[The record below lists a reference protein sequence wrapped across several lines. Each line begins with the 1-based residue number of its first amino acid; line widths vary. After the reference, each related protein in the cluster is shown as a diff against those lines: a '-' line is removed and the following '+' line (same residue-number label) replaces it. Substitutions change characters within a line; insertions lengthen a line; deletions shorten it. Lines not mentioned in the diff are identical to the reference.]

1 LPIWVEGREDMQR
14 VDSLLEEIRDLL
26 SPLED
31 KIRGHPYLDDLE
43 GRKIGSGKLKYFVG
57 EQHHIITSDLRSVSL
72 LLSRH
77 GLPPGRDF
85 FWMVLQGETEA
96 LKALGRFVSALGVS
110 REELQA
116 YEPLPE
122 AQAYK
127 AYMAWLSLYGSGAE
141 VAGAFLTNFPA
152 WGANCG
158 RMSKAL
164 MKGYGFKE
172 EDLSFFELF
181 STPVADFEEKAR
193 LVISVGISQGVEPKA
208 IREASRML
216 QGYEL
221 MFWDVLHRVSSR

>member
-1 LPIWVEGREDMQR
+1 MQREMQR
-14 VDSLLEEIRDLL
+14 VDSLLGEVRDLL
-26 SPLED
+26 RPLEK
-31 KIRGHPYLDDLE
+31 KILGHPYLADLE
-43 GRKIGSGKLKYFVG
+43 EKKIGREGLKYFAG
-57 EQHHIITSDLRSVSL
+57 EQHRIITSDLRSVGL

-110 REELQA
+110 EEELMA
-116 YEPLPE
+116 YEPLLE

-127 AYMAWLSLYGSGAE
+127 AYMAWLSLYGSAAE
-141 VAGAFLTNFPA
+141 VAGAFLANFPA

-158 RMSKAL
+158 RMRKAL
-164 MKGYGFKE
+164 MEGYGFKDQ
-172 EDLSFFELF
+172 DLSFFELF

-193 LVISVGISQGVEPKA
+193 LVIDAGISQGVEPKA
-208 IREASRML
+208 IKEAARML

-221 MFWDVLHRVSSR
+221 MFWDALHRISSR

>member
-1 LPIWVEGREDMQR
+1 LAIWVERILREIKDLLR
-14 VDSLLEEIRDLL
+14 PLEE
-26 SPLED
+26 
-31 KIRGHPYLDDLE
+31 KIHGHPYLADLE
-43 GRKIGSGKLKYFVG
+43 GRKIGREKLKYFVG
-57 EQHHIITSDLRSVSL
+57 EQHHIITSDLRSVGL

-96 LKALGRFVSALGVS
+96 LKGLGRFVSALGIPD
-110 REELQA
+110 EELEA

-141 VAGAFLTNFPA
+141 VAGAFLSNFPA
-152 WGANCG
+152 WGTNCG
-158 RMSKAL
+158 RMNKAL
-164 MKGYGFKE
+164 MEGYGFKG

-193 LVISVGISQGVEPKA
+193 LVIDAGISQGVEPKA
-208 IREASRML
+208 IKEASRML

-221 MFWDVLHRVSSR
+221 MFWDALYRISSR

>member
-1 LPIWVEGREDMQR
+1 MQR
-14 VDSLLEEIRDLL
+14 VDSLLGEVRDLL
-26 SPLED
+26 GPLEK
-31 KIRGHPYLDDLE
+31 KILEHPYLADLE
-43 GRKIGSGKLKYFVG
+43 EKKIGQEGLKYFAG
-57 EQHHIITSDLRSVSL
+57 EQHRIITSDLRSVGL

-110 REELQA
+110 EEELMA

-127 AYMAWLSLYGSGAE
+127 AYMAWLSLYGSAAE
-141 VAGAFLTNFPA
+141 VAGAFLANFPA

-158 RMSKAL
+158 RMRKAL
-164 MKGYGFKE
+164 LEGYGFKD
-172 EDLSFFELF
+172 EDLFFFELF
-181 STPVADFEEKAR
+181 STPVADFEKKAR
-193 LVISVGISQGVEPKA
+193 LVIDAGISHGVEPNA
-208 IREASRML
+208 IKEAARML

-221 MFWDVLHRVSSR
+221 MFWDALHRISSR

>member
-1 LPIWVEGREDMQR
+1 MQR
-14 VDSLLEEIRDLL
+14 VDSLLGKIKDLL
-26 SPLED
+26 APLEE
-31 KIRGHPYLDDLE
+31 KIRGHPYLADLE
-43 GRKIGSGKLKYFVG
+43 GSKIGREKLKYFAG
-57 EQHHIITSDLRSVSL
+57 EQHHIITSDLRSVGL

-77 GLPPGRDF
+77 GIPPGRDF

-96 LKALGRFVSALGVS
+96 LKALGRFVSALGVPG
-110 REELQA
+110 EELEA

-164 MKGYGFKE
+164 MEGYGFKGK
-172 EDLSFFELF
+172 DLSFFELF

-193 LVISVGISQGVEPKA
+193 LVINAGISQGVEPKA
-208 IREASRML
+208 IKEASRML

-221 MFWDVLHRVSSR
+221 MFWDALYKISSR

>member
-1 LPIWVEGREDMQR
+1 MQS
-14 VDSLLEEIRDLL
+14 VDSLLRELRDLL
-26 SPLED
+26 TPLEE
-31 KIRGHPYLDDLE
+31 KIRAHPYLADLE
-43 GRKIGSGKLKYFVG
+43 GRKIGREKLKYFAG

-85 FWMVLQGETEA
+85 FWMVLQGETA
-96 LKALGRFVSALGVS
+96 AFKALGRFVSALKLPG
-110 REELQA
+110 EELEA

-141 VAGAFLTNFPA
+141 VAGAFLSNFPA

-158 RMSKAL
+158 RMGKAL
-164 MKGYGFKE
+164 MEGYGFKGE
-172 EDLSFFELF
+172 ALSFFELF
-181 STPVADFEEKAR
+181 STPVPDFEEKAR
-193 LVISVGISQGVEPKA
+193 LVITVGISQGVEPRTIK
-208 IREASRML
+208 EASRML

-221 MFWDVLHRVSSR
+221 MFWDALYKISSR

>member
-1 LPIWVEGREDMQR
+1 MQR
-14 VDSLLEEIRDLL
+14 VDSLLKELRDLL
-26 SPLED
+26 RPLEE
-31 KIRGHPYLDDLE
+31 KIHGHPYLSDLE
-43 GRKIGSGKLKYFVG
+43 GRKIGREKLKYFVG
-57 EQHHIITSDLRSVSL
+57 EQHHIITSDLRSVGL

-85 FWMVLQGETEA
+85 FWMILQGETEA
-96 LKALGRFVSALGVS
+96 LKALGRFASALGVS
-110 REELQA
+110 EEELEA

-127 AYMAWLSLYGSGAE
+127 AYMAWLSLYGSAAE
-141 VAGAFLTNFPA
+141 VAGAFLANFPA

-158 RMSKAL
+158 RMGKAL
-164 MKGYGFKE
+164 VEGYGFKG

-181 STPVADFEEKAR
+181 STPVAEFEEKAR
-193 LVISVGISQGVEPKA
+193 LVIDVGISQGVEPRA

-221 MFWDVLHRVSSR
+221 MFWDALYKVSSR